1 MKKPSPQSGFTLVE
15 LLVSL
20 ALFTVIVVAAVG
32 SLYTVNQAAV
42 RVNGMRTV
50 LDNLNF
56 ATEAMSRTIRTG
68 QNIVCGGVNNQ
79 TGIASC
85 AVGNSNGPG
94 KEISLESTIDAPA
107 ADGTPTKIAYRWRR
121 DNASGNNEIQKC
133 VVVNNSVI
141 EDNCVSMT
149 APEINI
155 QRMDFYVNGAD
166 VGDGLQPGVM
176 LIIQGEAHI
185 GADELAPFSIQTFI
199 SQRAAE

>member
-1 MKKPSPQSGFTLVE
+1 MKKPSSQSGFTLVE

-68 QNIVCGGVNNQ
+68 QNIVCGGTNNL

-85 AVGNSNGPG
+85 PVGNSNGPG
-94 KEISLESTIDAPA
+94 KEIMLDSTIDVQ
-107 ADGTPTKIAYRWRR
+107 ADGTPAKIVYRWRR
-121 DNASGNNEIQKC
+121 DSASGNNEIQKC
-133 VVVNNSVI
+133 MVVNGSVI

-166 VGDGLQPGVM
+166 AADGQQPGVVM
-176 LIIQGEAHI
+176 IIQGEAHA